1 MIEILFGKS
10 EAASM
15 KAAKSRV
22 TIVHADGPMAVF
34 CAGKK
39 KAPEREHC
47 GWVEGMADEVIC
59 LDFALDEG
67 RLKERI
73 AEIETLCPEELLRL
87 QEYLLD
93 GEEIRIWYSNAPYA
107 LCGFYHL
114 CSMLQKCENE
124 VWAVRLPE
132 ASVYADHT
140 VSYTNWGEVA
150 PEEFA
155 GFLPKAEIVPV
166 QELRR
171 YAVLWQEL
179 VEEGSPLRAV
189 VNGRVVGVPEDFYD
203 FLIWKRLTRTPIKE
217 ARLIGDILGYYPI
230 GVGDAWYAGRINRL
244 IAEGKICVLEDEFQ
258 REYARV
264 ICANDEP

>member
-1 MIEILFGKS
+1 MIEVLFGKS

-22 TIVHADGPMAVF
+22 SIVHADGPTAVF

-39 KAPEREHC
+39 KLLEREHC

-59 LDFALDEG
+59 LDYALDQG
-67 RLKERI
+67 NLKQRI
-73 AEIETLCPEELLRL
+73 KEIETRCPAELLRL
-87 QEYLLD
+87 KEYLSD

-107 LCGFYHL
+107 RCGFYHL
-114 CSMLQKCENE
+114 CSVLRKYKNQ
-124 VWAVRLPE
+124 VWTVRLPE
-132 ASVYADHT
+132 SRVYADHT
-140 VSYTNWGEVA
+140 VSYSNWGEVA
-150 PEEFA
+150 AEEFA
-155 GFLPKAEIVPV
+155 GFLPDAEAFSPR
-166 QELRR
+166 ELRR
-171 YAVLWQEL
+171 YDALWQEL

-203 FLIWKRLTRTPIKE
+203 FLIWKRLTRTPVKE

>member
-1 MIEILFGKS
+1 M
-10 EAASM
+10 
-15 KAAKSRV
+15 
-22 TIVHADGPMAVF
+22 
-34 CAGKK
+34 
-39 KAPEREHC
+39 
-47 GWVEGMADEVIC
+47 
-59 LDFALDEG
+59 
-67 RLKERI
+67 
-73 AEIETLCPEELLRL
+73 
-87 QEYLLD
+87 
-93 GEEIRIWYSNAPYA
+93 
-107 LCGFYHL
+107 
-114 CSMLQKCENE
+114 
-124 VWAVRLPE
+124 
-132 ASVYADHT
+132 
-140 VSYTNWGEVA
+140 
-150 PEEFA
+150 
-155 GFLPKAEIVPV
+155 PV